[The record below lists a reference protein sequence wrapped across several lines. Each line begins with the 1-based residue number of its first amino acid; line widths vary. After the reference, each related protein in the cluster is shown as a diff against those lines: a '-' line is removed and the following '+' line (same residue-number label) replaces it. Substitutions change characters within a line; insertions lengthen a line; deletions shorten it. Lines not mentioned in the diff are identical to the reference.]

1 MSLDEDVELARA
13 SLYEPGLYAKLRG
26 SKQQRRVYE
35 RQNRSQPRSST
46 IIPEIILPAK

>member
-13 SLYEPGLYAKLRG
+13 KLYEQS
-26 SKQQRRVYE
+26 SKAVKRKRQEYE

-46 IIPEIILPAK
+46 IIPEIILPIK